1 MLHASLRF
9 RRVWWLTCSVL
20 TIPRYCTKGHHCRPR
35 DSHKISFFRFSAIPF
50 SYMSMHAGARKPKS
64 ENLFFYTTAIRG
76 TFEPK
81 ILRPFCPHA
90 GWRVIAQVPN
100 LCWKRHSNTISRLVL
115 LVGMMPHCRKRSGV
129 KISADS
135 VTSIDTVQRQR
146 RRSLLSTILGYC

>member
-1 MLHASLRF
+1 MYVRGVHIKDTEKTL
-9 RRVWWLTCSVL
+9 LT
-20 TIPRYCTKGHHCRPR
+20 
-35 DSHKISFFRFSAIPF
+35 A
-50 SYMSMHAGARKPKS
+50 
-64 ENLFFYTTAIRG
+64 TTAIRG

-115 LVGMMPHCRKRSGV
+115 LAGMMPHCRKRSGV
-129 KISADS
+129 KISAGS

-146 RRSLLSTILGYC
+146 RRSLLSTILGYCWMRLLSCYLFVRINMTVPIHPKSVIASPYDLGSSPSTSLTRLL